1 MKVEVI
7 ATCQLIDVHS
17 FHARPSIKLVQL
29 EGQSAI
35 IKEIWNHCKVQCW
48 ITAVNLQSGQFTS
61 DLL

>member
-29 EGQSAI
+29 EGQGTI
-35 IKEIWNHCKVQCW
+35 IKEIRKHSKVQCW
-48 ITAVNLQSGQFTS
+48 DAAVNLQRHN
-61 DLL
+61 DLYSND